1 MDIESYLQAVR
12 NRPLGKNVTAEWL
25 LTQSHL
31 SDMLGIT
38 RTHLNARLAT
48 LAKSG
53 ILDIRRRQIV
63 WNRPPIDPAQQ

>member
-38 RTHLNARLAT
+38 RTHLNALLAT
-48 LAKSG
+48 QLPKIFEKSS
-53 ILDIRRRQIV
+53 
-63 WNRPPIDPAQQ
+63 